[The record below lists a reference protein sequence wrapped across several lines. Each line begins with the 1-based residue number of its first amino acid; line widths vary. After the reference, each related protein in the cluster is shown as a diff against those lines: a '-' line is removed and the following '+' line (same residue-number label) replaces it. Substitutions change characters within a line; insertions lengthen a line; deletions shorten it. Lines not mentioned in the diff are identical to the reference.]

1 MKLISLNVS
10 HLFGLKHNVKFDFT
24 ENNRICII
32 GENGSGKSSVMDSI
46 RLALFGE
53 ASQSRAVNI
62 KDYIRRGASEG
73 AVFLEFEDN
82 TGRRHRVSR
91 KFKKNSKDAVSS
103 SVRLESWDGQAWEDR
118 ASSISAVNFAVA
130 SILLY
135 GRIRDDVK
143 DGDTIKQAKSSVDI
157 SAFISQGNISK
168 ILSVTPHERTALV
181 SSALNIQDGDFLR
194 EQVKELK
201 KIADGERSSLKTK
214 AETIESSLRALPEI
228 TELRKMKKKTES
240 DIEIYSASHAILS
253 EGARILD
260 KISDTASKITS
271 YRDSKRKQEELIS
284 SMRNRYAYGEFVRA
298 RADLVLKAASYRR
311 MAAPC
316 FVNAPLL
323 EKGRAAL
330 KALLKEKESITAAK
344 AALYEKYS
352 SLSAKS
358 EFSSIL
364 TEVTLAEKRAVS
376 ALGSVKEKEA
386 KVKEIDKELS
396 ALKKEL
402 EKTSARLEGLLAAE
416 ASAKLTET
424 EAEITRLSG
433 TLLSHLVELLR
444 ALGAGDIID
453 LNKLSLSGAET
464 FVERMKDS
472 GFQAILY
479 EIKNRQAEAKSCK
492 ETADSY
498 KATGGKQPKDYTP
511 EAKKDAELTKADL
524 ESKLSEMETAL
535 KTASDE
541 LSFASRQSASFASMA
556 QEGAARLESMIREKG
571 LEKAP
576 SPEEAESASKSA
588 AEVRNEIR
596 AADSELNRTEAEYTR
611 TFASVSK
618 WESELELFE
627 KNSPELISA
636 ILAAA
641 QKTGDSLISCM
652 AATGAGTLREACLRA
667 VSIDPA
673 MLPREEE
680 MRAADTRY
688 STLLELLSKASQEEA
703 SLREAYEKVWKKD
716 DVLMPSL
723 RLDVDTAKLAALV
736 SREKDE
742 KASQIAERTR
752 ESGRIGQQI
761 RQHETFS
768 AQLANAREEIDRTA
782 SLYTSVKQLSAL
794 ADANFGR
801 YICDKTME
809 ILFEGVNRHLD
820 ELGIKWTLGSD
831 NGQLMVSDTDGEI
844 RPVSGMS
851 GGEATLISILL
862 LKQISNFNCLWLD
875 ESLTMLDEN
884 KLSEVTDILTGG
896 DPNAQVIV
904 ISHDKDLAR
913 TFDTVWKM
921 DSGQKIEE
929 EAKPRKKNMV
939 ITADEL
945 REGDFELI

>member
-73 AVFLEFEDN
+73 SVVLEFEDN
-82 TGRRHRVSR
+82 AGRRHRVNR
-91 KFKKNSKDAVSS
+91 KFKKNSKDAVASA
-103 SVRLESWDGQAWEDR
+103 VRLESWDGQAWEDR

-130 SILLY
+130 SLILY

-201 KIADGERSSLKTK
+201 KIADGERSSLKTR
-214 AETIESSLRALPEI
+214 AETIESSLRGLPEI
-228 TELRKMKKKTES
+228 TELRKTKKRIES

-253 EGARILD
+253 EGGRILD
-260 KISDTASKITS
+260 RISDTASKIANYS
-271 YRDSKRKQEELIS
+271 DSKKKQEDLIS
-284 SMRNRYAYGEFVRA
+284 SMRHRYAYGEFVRS
-298 RADLVLKAASYRR
+298 RADLVSKAAAYRR

-316 FVNAPLL
+316 FANLPQL
-323 EKGRAAL
+323 EKGKTAL
-330 KALLKEKESITAAK
+330 KKLAEEKVAKTAAK
-344 AALYEKYS
+344 AALYEKYN
-352 SLSAKS
+352 SLSAIS
-358 EFSSIL
+358 EFFSIL
-364 TEVTLAEKRAVS
+364 TELALAEKRAAS
-376 ALGSVKEKEA
+376 ALESVGEKTSKVKEK
-386 KVKEIDKELS
+386 KKELS
-396 ALKKEL
+396 DLKKDL
-402 EKTSARLEGLLAAE
+402 ERASARLDGFLAAE
-416 ASAKLTET
+416 ASLGLAK
-424 EAEITRLSG
+424 AQDEINRLSG

-472 GFQAILY
+472 GFQTILY
-479 EIKNRQAEAKSCK
+479 EIKNRQAEARSCEEIIEAYSASGRK
-492 ETADSY
+492 LPNDF
-498 KATGGKQPKDYTP
+498 TP
-511 EAKKDAELTKADL
+511 EAKQEAEQAKADL
-524 ESKLSEMETAL
+524 ESKAAEMEAAL
-535 KTASDE
+535 KTAEDE
-541 LSFASRQSASFASMA
+541 LLFASRQSMSFASMA
-556 QEGAARLESMIREKG
+556 QEVTARLDSMLAAKG
-571 LEKAP
+571 LKKAP
-576 SPEEAESASKSA
+576 ALEEAEKASKNA
-588 AEVRNEIR
+588 AAVRDEIR
-596 AADSELNRTEAEYTR
+596 EADSDLGRTESEYSK
-611 TFASVSK
+611 TFAAVSK

-627 KNSPELISA
+627 NNSPELISA
-636 ILAAA
+636 ISAAA
-641 QKTGDSLISCM
+641 KKTGGSLVSCM
-652 AATGAGTLREACLRA
+652 SSTGAGTLREACLKA
-667 VSIDPA
+667 MSIDPA
-673 MLPREEE
+673 GLPGEEE

-688 STLLELLSKASQEEA
+688 STLLELLSKASQEES
-703 SLREAYEKVWKKD
+703 SLREAYGKVREKD

-736 SREKDE
+736 SREKEE

-761 RQHETFS
+761 RQYEALS

-809 ILFEGVNRHLD
+809 ILFEGVNRHLE

-929 EAKPRKKNMV
+929 EAKPRKKNVV